1 MKSERRALLLSTI
14 MSLVMGTV
22 GVSFAVLTGSGAILL
37 DGLFNLT
44 YFIVALAT
52 VRVARLSTRPD
63 SEEFPFGYAY
73 FESLINAG
81 KGLLILGVS
90 AVALVDSLIALT
102 TGGRD
107 ILAGLAI
114 AYATFATIACTLTAL
129 KLRRAYRDHPT
140 PLIQADVENWLI
152 NSLVSGAVLLAFC
165 LIPLARLL
173 GWDAITPYV
182 DPLLVTLVVLIC
194 LGMPVR
200 LAWRA
205 VMELLD
211 RAPPV
216 HVTHPVRE
224 AIDRSLAPLPV
235 KTLYVRMV
243 RPGRT
248 LFVTVHLVLPEDYPV
263 ETLKALDEIRARLD
277 AAVRRVHP
285 RVVTDVLFTA
295 EERWAAPTTG
305 ALESL
310 GTEQQPGDQT
320 QQG

>member
-1 MKSERRALLLSTI
+1 MKVERRALLLSAI
-14 MSLVMGTV
+14 MSLIV
-22 GVSFAVLTGSGAILL
+22 GSAGISFALLTESRAILL

-52 VRVARLSTRPD
+52 VRVARLSMRPD
-63 SEEFPFGYAY
+63 TEEFPFGYAY

-90 AVALVDSLIALT
+90 AVALVDSVIALA
-102 TGGRD
+102 TGGRE

-114 AYATFATIACTLTAL
+114 AYAFFATIACTATAL
-129 KLRRAYRDHPT
+129 RLRRAYREHPT

-152 NSLVSGAVLLAFC
+152 NSLVSGSVLLAFC
-165 LIPLARLL
+165 LIPLARLV

-182 DPLLVTLVVLIC
+182 DPLLVTLVVVIC

-211 RAPPV
+211 RAPPAQ
-216 HVTHPVRE
+216 VTQPVRE
-224 AIDRSLAPLPV
+224 AIDRSLASLPLKRV
-235 KTLYVRMV
+235 YVRMV

-248 LFVTVHLVLPEDYPV
+248 LFVTVHLVLPADFPV
-263 ETLKALDEIRARLD
+263 QTLTTLDTIRARLD
-277 AAVRRVHP
+277 SAVRQVHP

-295 EERWAAPTTG
+295 EERWAAPTNG
-305 ALESL
+305 ALEKH
-310 GTEQQPGDQT
+310 
-320 QQG
+320 